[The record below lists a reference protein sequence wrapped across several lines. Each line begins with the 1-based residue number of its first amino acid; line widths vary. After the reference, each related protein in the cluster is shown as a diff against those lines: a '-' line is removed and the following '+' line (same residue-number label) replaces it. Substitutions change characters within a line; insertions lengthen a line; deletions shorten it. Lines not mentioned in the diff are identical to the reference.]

1 MAKFIPNL
9 NTAGPG
15 INDDGS
21 GIISNLVIAKA
32 LTQFSVTN
40 AVRFA
45 FWTAEE
51 FGLLGSEYYV
61 ENLTPEEA
69 AKIRL
74 YLNFDM
80 IASPNYANMIYD
92 GDGSAFNIS
101 GPPGS
106 AEIEALFEDFYADR
120 GLASKPTAFDGRS
133 DYGPFL
139 DVGIPSGGVFTGAE
153 DVKTEEE
160 AELFGGEAGVA
171 YDVNYHA
178 VGDNMTNLALDAFGL
193 NSNATAFAVATY
205 AVSLEDIPVRNQ
217 TVAPTEVTSRKNFR
231 HQRNADKHKN
241 AGCGHAR
248 VEI

>member
-1 MAKFIPNL
+1 LCP
-9 NTAGPG
+9 GPG

-21 GIISNLVIAKA
+21 GIISNFVIAKA
-32 LTQFSVTN
+32 LTQFSVNN

-51 FGLLGSEYYV
+51 FGLLGSEFYV
-61 ENLTPEEA
+61 NSLSAEEA

-92 GDGSAFNIS
+92 GDGSSFNVS

-106 AEIEALFEDFYADR
+106 AQIEALFEDFYADQD
-120 GLASKPTAFDGRS
+120 LPFTATAFDGRS

-139 DVGIPSGGVFTGAE
+139 DVGIPSGGLFTGAE
-153 DVKTEEE
+153 DIKTEEE
-160 AELFGGEAGVA
+160 AKLFGGEAGVA
-171 YDVNYHA
+171 YDINYHGA
-178 VGDNMTNLALDAFGL
+178 GDNMTNLALDAFGL

-205 AVSLEDIPVRNQ
+205 AVSLDDIPTRN
-217 TVAPTEVTSRKNFR
+217 TTLAPAEVESRKSFR
-231 HQRNADKHKN
+231 QQRNADKHKH
-241 AGCGHAR
+241 AACGHAR
-248 VEI
+248 LDI